1 MTPNEGRE
9 RGEKRAKRGIR
20 RGAYSRDW
28 DIARDELRMLQL
40 LLGDPGR
47 KVTTDN
53 IVDDLAKKIEGGGKW
68 RGSVPRRLSEAG
80 AIRFVRFVK
89 SSRPSRNSG
98 PTGEWELDNHE
109 TAKRLRDG
117 LTAYFVANPT
127 RPTDDQNKTGESAGT
142 DSPAN
147 SNTTNPP
154 TNGVND
160 NGPIK

>member
-20 RGAYSRDW
+20 RGAYSHDW

-40 LLGDPGR
+40 LLDDPGR

-53 IVDDLAKKIEGGGKW
+53 IVDDLAKKIDGGGQW

-98 PTGEWELDNHE
+98 TTGEWELDNPE

-127 RPTDDQNKTGESAGT
+127 RPTDDQKQTGESAGT

-147 SNTTNPP
+147 SNTTNPSNGDT
-154 TNGVND
+154 TNGQAE
-160 NGPIK
+160 

>member
-28 DIARDELRMLQL
+28 DISRDELRMLQL
-40 LLGDPGR
+40 LLDDPGR
-47 KVTTDN
+47 KVTTDD
-53 IVDDLAKKIEGGGKW
+53 IVDDLAKKIDGGGKW

-98 PTGEWELDNHE
+98 PTGEWELDNQE

-127 RPTDDQNKTGESAGT
+127 RPNDDQKQTGESAGT
-142 DSPAN
+142 DSPAH
-147 SNTTNPP
+147 SITNPP
-154 TNGVND
+154 TNRTNE
-160 NGPIK
+160 NGKAL